1 MPIFAF
7 VEDNEIK
14 ELHDG
19 LPENWRNYSNF
30 SSLENEPEILAN
42 IGWQRVEK
50 VDPPYNPENQ
60 RLDNY
65 KYKLLNGIVTF
76 EPEIIDIIPPTPEEI
91 EESIRINNEHQWM
104 LIRAARDQKMRDFEW
119 RIMRNQRQT
128 FLGLSTTDNMIDLQ
142 TYMQALADITL
153 QEDPN
158 NITWPEYV
166 S

>member
-1 MPIFAF
+1 MPIFAY
-7 VEDNEIK
+7 VENNEIK
-14 ELHDG
+14 ELTDG
-19 LPENWRNYSNF
+19 LPSNWRNYSNF
-30 SSLENEPEILAN
+30 SALENDLEFLST

-50 VDPPYNPENQ
+50 IDPPYNPENQ

-91 EESIRINNEHQWM
+91 AESIRIQNEEQWTQ
-104 LIRAARDQKMRDFEW
+104 IRIQRDAKMRDFEW

-128 FLGLSTTDNMIDLQ
+128 FLGLPTTDNMTDLQ

-153 QEDPN
+153 QPDPFN
-158 NITWPEYV
+158 VVWPV
-166 S
+166 FS